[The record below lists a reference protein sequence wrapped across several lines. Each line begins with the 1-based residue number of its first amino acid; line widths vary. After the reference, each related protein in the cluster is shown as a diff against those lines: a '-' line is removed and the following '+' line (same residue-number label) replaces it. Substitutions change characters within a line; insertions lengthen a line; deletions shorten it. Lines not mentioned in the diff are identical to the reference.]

1 MAVSSSELAGRF
13 RVTGSYQ
20 VTIRPSISEQAIP
33 RPQDRRPGGAFELH
47 ELGSGGQLNYELQ
60 VEQQLGILFSITA
73 IRDGQQFNRITTLRS
88 ASTSRS
94 RPRRWCLNRQQVNRS
109 TGPETTTSWSTV
121 TLTEARRR
129 TPFTVLMPDKVPSDW
144 QVQCRL
150 MKSSNRPH
158 SPIQLW
164 LIYHSTDG
172 HESVSLTQAGAGV
185 SNPYGQIG
193 NKEDWEE
200 LTQDGSTVMARP
212 ANWGQAQVYL
222 ERDGTFVYLMSDN
235 LTRDQ
240 LLRIAAGLR
249 PAPST
254 SSI

>member
-1 MAVSSSELAGRF
+1 M
-13 RVTGSYQ
+13 TGSSQ
-20 VTIRPSISEQAIP
+20 VAGRPSISAQAIP

-47 ELGSGGQLNYELQ
+47 ELGSGGQYYELQ
-60 VEQQLGILFSITA
+60 VDQQLGVLLSVAA
-73 IRDGQQFNRITTLRS
+73 IRDGQPFHRITTLAIRFDES
-88 ASTSRS
+88 IPAETFVFE
-94 RPRRWCLNRQQVNRS
+94 PPAGEQIHG
-109 TGPETTTSWSTV
+109 TGDDHLVEHV
-121 TLTEARRR
+121 TLTEAQRR

-150 MKSSNRPH
+150 IKPSNRPP
-158 SPIQLW
+158 SPMQLG
-164 LIYHSTDG
+164 LIYRSTDG
-172 HESVSLTQAGAGV
+172 HESVSLTQAAAGV